1 MASPKYTYESPMAV
15 DVKNDLISMV
25 FSGGDLNCECLKL
38 TKNPDDTFKLEVD
51 KMIITSKDAGTY
63 QITVHMTDSAFSES

>member
-25 FSGGDLNCECLKL
+25 FTGGDLDCECLKF

-51 KMIITSKDAGTY
+51 KMMITLKDVGTY